1 MTSPATNRQ
10 FLLEFGKATLE
21 TLQSASPLRSKALPM
36 CRSEPR
42 FSDMAEPARIE
53 GNCEFHLAPPLL
65 WPPPELFTTSLSG
78 VMLRAS
84 LDCE

>member
-1 MTSPATNRQ
+1 
-10 FLLEFGKATLE
+10 
-21 TLQSASPLRSKALPM
+21 M